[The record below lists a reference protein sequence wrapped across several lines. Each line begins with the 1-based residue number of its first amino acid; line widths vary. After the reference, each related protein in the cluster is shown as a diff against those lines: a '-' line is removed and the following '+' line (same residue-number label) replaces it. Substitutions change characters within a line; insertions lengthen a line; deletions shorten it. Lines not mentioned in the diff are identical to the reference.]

1 MLQCKGRLPLFMET
15 VHQIVAVQS
24 DRKTAR
30 TRNGF
35 VKACGGCF
43 RNLKEAHYSTANFI
57 TLMFLVLRLYSI
69 LLEQSKKPREWAGYN
84 LFARLDQGQVWTLL
98 LGQGLHLVVNHC

>member
-1 MLQCKGRLPLFMET
+1 MQRKATT
-15 VHQIVAVQS
+15 VYGNSAPNRGSTVGPQDGTNSQWF
-24 DRKTAR
+24 RY
-30 TRNGF
+30 
-35 VKACGGCF
+35 KACGGCF